1 MVRFCEWACETE
13 FLKMDSFIQV
23 DLFIWLFVKKGIG
36 TENGNENS
44 FSVRKVFLLSQDI
57 ILKMGRAI
65 FI

>member
-1 MVRFCEWACETE
+1 MVRFCEWVCEIE
-13 FLKMDSFIQV
+13 FLKMGSFIQV

-36 TENGNENS
+36 TENGNENI

-57 ILKMGRAI
+57 LNMGREI

>member
-36 TENGNENS
+36 TENGNENI

-57 ILKMGRAI
+57 LNMGREI

>member
-1 MVRFCEWACETE
+1 MVRFCEWVCEIE

-36 TENGNENS
+36 TENGNENI

-57 ILKMGRAI
+57 LNMGRKI